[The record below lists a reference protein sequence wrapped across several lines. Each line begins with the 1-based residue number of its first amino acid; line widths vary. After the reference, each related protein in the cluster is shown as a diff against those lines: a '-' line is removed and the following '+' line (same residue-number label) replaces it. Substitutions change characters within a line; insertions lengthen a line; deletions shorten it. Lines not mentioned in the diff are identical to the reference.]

1 MIIVIMIAIVEDM
14 TRSKGTAS
22 NINNSKTTATTMVVV
37 VDMPH
42 LLRTAFPARN
52 ISNEMAGRG
61 LRALEWGSKAKRAGR
76 V

>member
-1 MIIVIMIAIVEDM
+1 MISVIMIASVEDIA
-14 TRSKGTAS
+14 RSKGTAS
-22 NINNSKTTATTMVVV
+22 NINNSKSTATTIAIVE
-37 VDMPH
+37 DMPH